1 MLAQKLRAEWHDTRG
16 GIAVPTLQPQKVR
29 TDLRRAKRL
38 PVAETTEWAGLW
50 SLSLGLVAVLMA
62 AIVYFAGRD
71 AVGASFILFGT
82 AIFVAL
88 MMRASAPPQD

>member
-1 MLAQKLRAEWHDTRG
+1 
-16 GIAVPTLQPQKVR
+16 
-29 TDLRRAKRL
+29 
-38 PVAETTEWAGLW
+38 LW

-88 MMRASAPPQD
+88 MMRAGAPPQD

>member
-1 MLAQKLRAEWHDTRG
+1 
-16 GIAVPTLQPQKVR
+16 VPTLQPQKVR
-29 TDLRRAKRL
+29 ADNNRRAKRL
-38 PVAETTEWAGLW
+38 PAAESTEWVGLW
-50 SLSLGLVAVLMA
+50 SLSLGLVAMLMA

-88 MMRASAPPQD
+88 MLRASAPPQD